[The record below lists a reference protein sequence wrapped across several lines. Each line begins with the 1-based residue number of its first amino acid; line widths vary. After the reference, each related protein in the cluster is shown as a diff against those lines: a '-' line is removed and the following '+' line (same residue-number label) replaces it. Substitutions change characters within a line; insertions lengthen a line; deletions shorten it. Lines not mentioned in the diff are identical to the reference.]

1 MNVTTN
7 TILGWLPDSDGLEP
21 LNAESARTKL
31 GQLDKALFVAKSGD
45 DLLLATDRQL
55 TGQEADEASLPAVA
69 YVPPVRPQSLGDA
82 SFCADHRVAYAYVGG
97 SMANGISSVET
108 VVALGRSGLLGFFG
122 AAGRPLPEVAEAIAR
137 VRAELGDLPFGF
149 NLIHQPSEPS
159 LEAATADLYVK
170 ERVHLVETSAF
181 LGLTLPIL
189 RYRLHGIHADA
200 EGRIVTPNR
209 IIAKLSRVEVAEK
222 FMAPPP
228 AAMIAQLVADGILTQ
243 EQALLAARVPV
254 AQDVTAEADSGGH
267 TDRRPAV
274 CLIPTMLA
282 LRDRMQATH
291 QFEQPLRVGA
301 AGGIATPSSAA
312 AAFAMGAS
320 YIVVGSVHQC
330 TLEAGTSQTVRE
342 MLASTSQAD
351 TTMAP
356 AADMFEMGVKLQV
369 LKRGTMFPM
378 RAARLYEIYR
388 EYNDLAAIPAAELQ
402 KLEKTI
408 FRMPLADVWAD
419 TQRFFNER
427 DPSQLQRAAE
437 DPRHKMALVFRW
449 YLGQASRWA
458 NSGTSGRQID
468 YQVWCGPAMGA
479 FNEWVHGTFLQSVEA
494 RSILLV
500 AKNLLFGAAL
510 LVRAN
515 VLAQQGIGLS
525 AEWIGAVPRTLAEIE
540 ENGG

>member
-1 MNVTTN
+1 VTQNLTSD
-7 TILGWLPDSDGLEP
+7 TVLGWLQDAGNLAA
-21 LNAESARTKL
+21 LNAQTAKAQLAKL
-31 GQLDKALFVAKSGD
+31 GQPLFVARREGE
-45 DLLLATDRQL
+45 LLLASGGPL
-55 TGQEADEASLPAVA
+55 TGKTADALPVVA

-82 SFCADHRVAYAYVGG
+82 SFCADHGVAYPYIGG

-108 VVALGRSGLLGFFG
+108 VVALARAGMVGFFG

-137 VRAELGDLPFGF
+137 VRAELKDEPFGF
-149 NLIHQPSEPS
+149 NLIHQPGEPS
-159 LEAATADLYVK
+159 LEAATAELYIREQVQ
-170 ERVHLVETSAF
+170 LVEASAF

-189 RYRLHGIHADA
+189 RYRLHGIHEDAD
-200 EGRIVTPNR
+200 GRVVTPNR
-209 IIAKLSRVEVAEK
+209 IIAKVSRVEVAEK
-222 FMAPPP
+222 FMSPPP
-228 AAMIAQLVADGILTQ
+228 EAMVAQLVADGHLSA
-243 EQALLAARVPV
+243 EQAKLAARVPV
-254 AQDVTAEADSGGH
+254 AQDITAEADSGGH
-267 TDRRPAV
+267 TDRRPAI
-274 CLIPTMLA
+274 CMIPTMLA
-282 LRDRMQATH
+282 LRDRLQATH
-291 QFEQPLRVGA
+291 QYEQALRVGA

-312 AAFAMGAS
+312 AAFAMGAA

-342 MLASTSQAD
+342 MLANTAQAD

-388 EYNDLAAIPAAELQ
+388 EFDNLSAIPAAELA
-402 KLEKTI
+402 KLEKTV
-408 FRMPLADVWAD
+408 FRMPLAEVWAD
-419 TQRFFNER
+419 TQRFFQLR
-427 DPSQLQRAAE
+427 DPSQLERAAA

-458 NSGTSGRQID
+458 NAGTAGRQID

-479 FNEWVHGTFLQSVEA
+479 FNEWVEGSFLQRVEA
-494 RSILLV
+494 RSIVVV

-510 LVRAN
+510 LGRAN
-515 VLAQQGIGLS
+515 ALALQGIALP
-525 AEWIGAVPRTLAEIE
+525 ADWVGAVPRSLADIE

>member
-1 MNVTTN
+1 MTQNSTTN
-7 TILGWLPDSDGLEP
+7 AILGWLPDDGLEP
-21 LNAESARTKL
+21 LVAESAKVRL
-31 GQLDKALFVAKSGD
+31 GQLDRALFVAKRGD

-55 TGQEADEASLPAVA
+55 TGEQAVPVVA

-82 SFCADHRVAYAYVGG
+82 SFCTDHGLSYAYVGG

-108 VVALGRSGLLGFFG
+108 VVALGRAGMVGFFG
-122 AAGRPLPEVAEAIAR
+122 AAGRPLPEVEAAIAR
-137 VRAELGDLPFGF
+137 VRRELGDLPFGF

-159 LEAATADLYVK
+159 LEAATAELYIK
-170 ERVHLVETSAF
+170 EKVQLVEASAF

-189 RYRLHGIHADA
+189 HYRLHGIHRNAA
-200 EGRIVTPNR
+200 GRIVTPNR
-209 IIAKLSRVEVAEK
+209 IIAKVSRVEVAEK

-228 AAMIAQLVADGILTQ
+228 AAMIEQLVANGSLTA
-243 EQALLAARVPV
+243 EQGLLAAQVPV

-291 QFEQPLRVGA
+291 EFEQTLRVGA
-301 AGGIATPSSAA
+301 AGGVATPSSAA
-312 AAFAMGAS
+312 AAFAMGAA

-330 TLEAGTSQTVRE
+330 TLEAGTSEAVRK
-342 MLASTSQAD
+342 MLAGTAQAD

-388 EYNDLAAIPAAELQ
+388 EYNDLTAIPADELQ

-419 TQRFFNER
+419 TQRFFRER
-427 DPSQLQRAAE
+427 DPSQLERAAA

-458 NSGTSGRQID
+458 NQGAAGRQID

-479 FNEWVHGTFLQSVEA
+479 FNEWVQGSFLQSVEA
-494 RSILLV
+494 RDIVLV

-510 LVRAN
+510 LARAN
-515 VLAQQGIGLS
+515 ALAQQGIRLPT
-525 AEWIGAVPRTLAEIE
+525 AWVGAVPRTLAAIE
-540 ENGG
+540 DNGG